1 MRLITGL
8 AATALT
14 VATVLGTSTAAQAQ
28 QSTIKDKRADV
39 LSFSSLDDESYSRLG
54 STASKKSGVDAKSV
68 RFDHSRKNVTIT
80 IRFSRLKSG
89 STMFAELT
97 RAGKKKPSFELYGY
111 DKQGG
116 AVYNARGKKVC
127 NAKVRTS
134 NGKNGSITAT
144 IRRSCLG
151 NPAKL
156 RLSAGVFRFTGGD
169 AQNPAYVADMLS
181 SKKVLTPER
190 SRLLK
195 SS

>member
-8 AATALT
+8 VTTALA
-14 VATVLGTSTAAQAQ
+14 VGTVLGTSTAAQAQ

-39 LSFSSLDDESYSRLG
+39 LRFDSIESDSYTRLDSA
-54 STASKKSGVDAKSV
+54 ASKKSGVDAKSV
-68 RFDHSRKNVTIT
+68 RFDHGRKNVTIT
-80 IRFSRLKSG
+80 VRFSRLKSG
-89 STMFAELT
+89 STIYAEFV

-116 AVYNARGKKVC
+116 DVYNARDKKVC

-134 NGKNGSITAT
+134 NGKNGTIRAT
-144 IRRSCLG
+144 VRRSCLG

-156 RLSAGVFRFTGGD
+156 RISVGVLRLSGGSAESPGYSMD
-169 AQNPAYVADMLS
+169 VLS